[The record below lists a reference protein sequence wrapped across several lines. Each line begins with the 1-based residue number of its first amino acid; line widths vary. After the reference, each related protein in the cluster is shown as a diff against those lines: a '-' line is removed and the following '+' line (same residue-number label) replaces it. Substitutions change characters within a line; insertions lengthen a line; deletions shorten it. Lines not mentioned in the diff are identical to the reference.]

1 MQKVETAQVELGGKL
16 VTLETGRLAKQANG
30 AVVVRSGDTVVLVTA
45 VASKDIRPGIDFFP
59 LMVEYR
65 EKAYAAGKIPG
76 GFFKREGRP
85 GEHEV
90 LTCRLIDRPIR
101 PLFPKGY
108 KNEVQIIAT
117 VLSVDGINPPDVL
130 GMIGASAALAVSDI
144 PFLEPIGSVNVGR
157 VDGEFVVNPSPEELE
172 NSELNIVMAGS
183 ADAVVMIEGEAKEV
197 PESVLADAVIFGH
210 GEIKKI
216 VAMQLELQQRLGVK
230 KQDVNVEEEDSSL
243 SDRVAPFAKKRLV
256 RLADDAKSLGKES
269 YQEQIDQLLE
279 DSVGEFIADDDEELA
294 AKTKAISGIIHDM
307 EAEVMRSNILEK
319 SKRVDGRALNEIR
332 QISCNVGELP
342 RTHGSAVFTR
352 GETQALVVTTLG
364 TSADE
369 QRLDTLAGESTKS
382 FMLHYNFPP
391 FSVGEARMLR
401 GTGRREVGHGAL
413 AERSLAQILPAAEDF
428 PYTIRI
434 VSDILESNGSSS
446 MATVCGGTLA
456 LLDAGV
462 PIKAS
467 VAGIAMGL
475 ISGEN
480 GEAAILSD
488 IAGLEDHLGDMDLKV
503 AGTKDGVTAIQMDL
517 KVTGISHETFGKA
530 LEQAREGRLFI
541 LGKMEEALTTHREE
555 LSPYAPRIFN
565 MKIHTDKI
573 RTVIGPGGKVI
584 RGIVDETGVK
594 IDIEDDGTVSIASV
608 DQEAA
613 DKAIAMI
620 ERLVEEVEEGKTY
633 LGKVRTIVDFGAFVE
648 VLPGTDGLVHI
659 SELAEHRVKK
669 VTDEVSEGDEI
680 LVKVIG
686 IDKRGK
692 IKLSRKAVLK
702 EEKDGKSQD

>member
-1 MQKVETAQVELGGKL
+1 MQKVEISQVELGGKI

-30 AVVVRSGDTVVLVTA
+30 AALMRCGDTLVLVTA
-45 VASKDIRPGIDFFP
+45 VASKSIRQGIDFFP

-90 LTCRLIDRPIR
+90 LTSRLIDRPIR
-101 PLFPKGY
+101 PLFPDGY

-117 VLSVDGINPPDVL
+117 VLSVDNINPPDVL

-144 PFLEPIGSVNVGR
+144 PFLEPIGSVRVGR

-172 NSELNIVMAGS
+172 SSELNVVMAGS
-183 ADAVVMIEGEAKEV
+183 YDAVVMIEGEAKEV
-197 PESVLADAVIFGH
+197 PEDVLADAVGFGH
-210 GEIKKI
+210 AEIKKI
-216 VAMQLELQQRLGVK
+216 VEMQRELQQRLGVK
-230 KQDVNVEEEDSSL
+230 KQEVQLKEEDNGL
-243 SDRVAPFAKKRLV
+243 SAEVGPFAKERIA
-256 RLADDAKSLGKES
+256 RLADDAGSLGKDG
-269 YQEQIDQLLE
+269 YQEQIDLLLKE
-279 DSVGEFIADDDEELA
+279 SLEKFTDEEDEDLA
-294 AKTKAISGIIHDM
+294 GKTKAISGIIHDM
-307 EAEVMRSNILEK
+307 EKEVMRSNILDK
-319 SKRVDGRALNEIR
+319 AKRVDGRALNEIR

-364 TSADE
+364 TAADE
-369 QRLDTLAGESTKS
+369 QRLDTLAGESKKS

-413 AERSLAQILPAAEDF
+413 AERSLAQILPDAEDF

-462 PIKAS
+462 PIKRS

-475 ISGEN
+475 ISGEH

-503 AGTKDGVTAIQMDL
+503 AGTKVGVTAVQMDL

-530 LEQAREGRLFI
+530 LAQAREGRVFI
-541 LGKMEEALTTHREE
+541 LGKMDEALTSPREE
-555 LSPYAPRIFN
+555 LSQYAPRIFS

-573 RTVIGPGGKVI
+573 RTVIGPGGKMI
-584 RGIVDETGVK
+584 RGIVEETGVK
-594 IDIEDDGTVSIASV
+594 IDIEDDGTINIAST

-613 DKAIAMI
+613 DKAIAII
-620 ERLVEEVEEGKTY
+620 ESLVEEVEEGKIY
-633 LGKVRTIVDFGAFVE
+633 LGKVKTIVDFGAFVE

-659 SELAEHRVKK
+659 SELAEHRVNK
-669 VTDEVSEGDEI
+669 VTDEVSEGDEL

-692 IKLSRKAVLK
+692 IKLSRKAVLR
-702 EEKDGKSQD
+702 EEKEGKS